1 MKPKIAIIMGSKSD
15 FSIVS
20 KATDML
26 DTLNIPYSV
35 NIYSAHRTPDELDE
49 YIGQIK
55 ACDDCKVIIAAAGM
69 SAALAGVIASK
80 TIKPIIGLPLSGSEI
95 NTIAS
100 VLSTLQMPPGI
111 PVLSVGV
118 DAAKNA
124 ALAAA
129 QIVALSDSDV
139 DLKLMKYRTEQSDA
153 VLVDNSHLN
162 NKITKNDNRNYQP
175 FNKAELRCQCEF

>member
-1 MKPKIAIIMGSKSD
+1 MKPQIAIIMGSKSD
-15 FSIVS
+15 FPIVN

-26 DTLNIPYSV
+26 DELNIPYSV
-35 NIYSAHRTPDELDE
+35 NIYSAHRTPDGLDE
-49 YIGQIK
+49 YIEQIK
-55 ACDDCKVIIAAAGM
+55 ACDECKVIIAAAGM

-80 TIKPIIGLPLSGSEI
+80 TVKPVIGLPLSGSEI
-95 NTIAS
+95 NTMTS
-100 VLSTLQMPPGI
+100 LLSTLQMPPGI

-139 DLKLMKYRTEQSDA
+139 ALELIKFRNTQSDA
-153 VLVDNSHLN
+153 VFVANSELHFPLHE
-162 NKITKNDNRNYQP
+162 P
-175 FNKAELRCQCEF
+175 FTSANFRCQCEF

>member
-15 FSIVS
+15 FPIVN

-26 DTLNIPYSV
+26 DELKIPYSV

-49 YIGQIK
+49 YIEQIK
-55 ACDDCKVIIAAAGM
+55 ECGECKVIIAAAGM

-80 TIKPIIGLPLSGSEI
+80 TVKPVIGLPLSGSEI
-95 NTIAS
+95 NTMAS

-124 ALAAA
+124 ALAAT
-129 QIVALSDSDV
+129 QIVALSNSEIRARLV
-139 DLKLMKYRTEQSDA
+139 SYKVSQSND
-153 VLVDNSHLN
+153 VLVANSQLN
-162 NKITKNDNRNYQP
+162 NTSHEPFASTKLEY
-175 FNKAELRCQCEF
+175 QCEF

>member
-15 FSIVS
+15 FPIVN

-26 DTLNIPYSV
+26 DILGIPYSV

-55 ACDDCKVIIAAAGM
+55 MCDDCKAIIAAAGM

-80 TIKPIIGLPLSGSEI
+80 TIKPVIGLPLSGSEI

-100 VLSTLQMPPGI
+100 MLSTLQMPPGI

-129 QIVALSDSDV
+129 QIVALSDADI
-139 DLKLMKYRTEQSDA
+139 DMKLMKYRTEQSDT
-153 VLVDNSHLN
+153 VLVANSQLN
-162 NKITKNDNRNYQP
+162 NTSHEP
-175 FNKAELRCQCEF
+175 FASANLRCQCEF

>member
-26 DTLNIPYSV
+26 DILGIPYSV
-35 NIYSAHRTPDELDE
+35 NIYSAHRTPDGLDD
-49 YIGQIK
+49 YIGKIK
-55 ACDDCKVIIAAAGM
+55 MCDECKAIIAAAGM

-80 TIKPIIGLPLSGSEI
+80 TIKPVIGLPLSTIPIGPVSNI
-95 NTIAS
+95 NTITAL
-100 VLSTLQMPPGI
+100 LSTLQMPPGI

-139 DLKLMKYRTEQSDA
+139 DMKLMKYRNEQSDA
-153 VLVDNSHLN
+153 VFIANSQLNNNSHE
-162 NKITKNDNRNYQP
+162 P
-175 FNKAELRCQCEF
+175 FSSAELRCQCEF